1 MVVLVSDDDA
11 VAAVAADAGRAIE
24 LPVLLPADAEL
35 VVEGAL
41 RSEDLD
47 AIVGAVGDQDE
58 ALLGAANAPRPAKL
72 TVFLALGSER
82 EDGDPDVVVVAAG
95 ANLEPREPQ
104 TIMSP
109 MHMTFWMP
117 FFQIKWKPLKFLVS
131 KV

>member
-41 RSEDLD
+41 RSKDLD

-109 MHMTFWMP
+109 MHMRFWMP
-117 FFQIKWKPLKFLVS
+117 
-131 KV
+131 